1 MGTNLILEL
10 AKSSDNLWELGCNGN
25 DIVPF
30 LCLSMPVAI
39 IVLVLT
45 FWSLAVSKLIL
56 IIQLMCMYFISF
68 TAINVMLV
76 LLVSGLN

>member
-30 LCLSMPVAI
+30 LCLSMAVAI
-39 IVLVLT
+39 
-45 FWSLAVSKLIL
+45 K
-56 IIQLMCMYFISF
+56 Y
-68 TAINVMLV
+68 
-76 LLVSGLN
+76 